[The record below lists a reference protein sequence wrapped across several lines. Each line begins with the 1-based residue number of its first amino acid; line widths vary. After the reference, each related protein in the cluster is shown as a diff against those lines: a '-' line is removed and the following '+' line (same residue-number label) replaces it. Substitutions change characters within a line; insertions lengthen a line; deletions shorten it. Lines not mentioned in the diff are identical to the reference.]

1 MNVKNLFY
9 LIYFIIFNLL
19 IAQDYLWPTNSS
31 NTVTAFFAE
40 ERPLRYHAGIDIRTY
55 GKTGFEIYAIEDGY
69 IEKIKINY
77 KGYGNTIYLK
87 LNDGNTAVYAHL
99 DTFYPELD
107 EIVNIIK
114 KDYNSQVIE
123 HYFNKQEL
131 MVKKGQIIA
140 YTGDTGTISGPHLHF
155 EIRDKNNISI
165 NPLINFYTIEDNI
178 PPTPQKI
185 AIIPKSKHTRID
197 GFSDIM
203 VYDVIQNNE
212 TEYYISDTISVVD
225 KFGIALNIVDKVDK
239 QPFNYGLYRLQLYID
254 GELKYK
260 IEYNEHDFSQGKLVQ
275 EERNYHLKRTQKERY
290 YNLYNS
296 TPELSF
302 IDKRSWPYY
311 QLEEGVHN
319 LVIKASDVNDNEIII
334 FGTIVS
340 KVNEELLYTVNE
352 TNQTIDFYIDA
363 EDNNHEYIVDICNK
377 YDGTTIKRVKTKEKE
392 ISIKNSM
399 LEDPFNVIKLYGKQ
413 INGLKTKNQY
423 YKKES
428 KYIETIKG
436 NFEIKNFKHGVLIQ
450 FLEKDFSNKTAKI
463 NLILKDTILSYQTNR
478 IKQNILSTDIINYP
492 SLENLETLEIEYDTK
507 PKIKLRDKINS
518 TLFYPNN
525 GIYLPNNEFIFGEN
539 INFTKDTALIWVSDN
554 DIDIPENSTLLLGPY
569 ETHPKTLIF
578 NEKLNISF
586 KYNDTQG
593 VGIYY
598 YNNKMNQW
606 VYLNTQYE
614 NDMYSTSVLSN
625 ETFALLSEQTA
636 PTIKNLIP
644 DTGATYKSDELNHL
658 SFYIDD
664 ELSGIAGTDNISVKI
679 DDMPVLF
686 EYNSYRKE
694 VKYNFEEWLTI
705 GEHSLDIE
713 ITDNVGNTI
722 KRKGKFIVK

>member
-1 MNVKNLFY
+1 MLYSSVAKSGGDV
-9 LIYFIIFNLL
+9 
-19 IAQDYLWPTNSS
+19 IATSGNS
-31 NTVTAFFAE
+31 
-40 ERPLRYHAGIDIRTY
+40 GI
-55 GKTGFEIYAIEDGY
+55 
-69 IEKIKINY
+69 
-77 KGYGNTIYLK
+77 
-87 LNDGNTAVYAHL
+87 
-99 DTFYPELD
+99 
-107 EIVNIIK
+107 
-114 KDYNSQVIE
+114 S
-123 HYFNKQEL
+123 
-131 MVKKGQIIA
+131 
-140 YTGDTGTISGPHLHF
+140 SGPHLHF
-155 EIRDKNNISI
+155 EIRDKNNVSI

-203 VYDVIQNNE
+203 LYDVIQNNE

-302 IDKRSWPYY
+302 IEKRSWPYY

-340 KVNEELLYTVNE
+340 KINEELLYTVNE
-352 TNQTIDFYIDA
+352 TEQTIDFYIDA

-413 INGLKTKNQY
+413 INGVKTKNQY

-436 NFEIKNFKHGVLIQ
+436 NFEIKNFKYGVLIQ

-478 IKQNILSTDIINYP
+478 IKQNILSTDIISYP

-525 GIYLPNNEFIFGEN
+525 GIYLPNKNNLQI
-539 INFTKDTALIWVSDN
+539 ILYFT
-554 DIDIPENSTLLLGPY
+554 
-569 ETHPKTLIF
+569 
-578 NEKLNISF
+578 
-586 KYNDTQG
+586 
-593 VGIYY
+593 
-598 YNNKMNQW
+598 
-606 VYLNTQYE
+606 
-614 NDMYSTSVLSN
+614 
-625 ETFALLSEQTA
+625 
-636 PTIKNLIP
+636 
-644 DTGATYKSDELNHL
+644 
-658 SFYIDD
+658 
-664 ELSGIAGTDNISVKI
+664 
-679 DDMPVLF
+679 
-686 EYNSYRKE
+686 
-694 VKYNFEEWLTI
+694 
-705 GEHSLDIE
+705 
-713 ITDNVGNTI
+713 
-722 KRKGKFIVK
+722 